1 MGKIKKMFLAL
12 FSLVLFSCLGCGQQQ
27 PIKTVSHDG
36 KCTINYVTDRQRM
49 KRVTISGGYLRSSPE
64 IVADNIIATAYNG
77 SKAIIYGDRKIDKV
91 EWAKVTTREA
101 TTGWYSVEPK
111 LIDGKYQELPL
122 DIMEKTYI
130 TTYPQISGI
139 KEEAAANINKEIK
152 NYLDVYS
159 YVVGPVGNNL
169 HCLVTYNKNN
179 ILSILFESPFVSY
192 RIYLTKDVNNSKFW
206 KNVNKY
212 CFISLLRSNAQP
224 NALYAERSDLQYGL
238 VFDLKTGKRLSCEDF
253 LLPKQEKII
262 ADMVKKFGQGA
273 FIQNDNFYITE
284 DKEIKVFV
292 SRNGENPGR
301 VTLDLTQLGR
311 KDF

>member
-1 MGKIKKMFLAL
+1 MGEIKKIFLVV

-27 PIKTVSHDG
+27 PIKPVNDEG

-49 KRVTISGGYLRSSPE
+49 KRLTFSGGYLRSSPE
-64 IVADNIIATAYNG
+64 ILANNIIAPAYNG

-111 LIDGKYQELPL
+111 LIDGKKEELPL

-139 KEEAAANINKEIK
+139 DEEAAVNINKEIK
-152 NYLDVYS
+152 TYMDVYN

-169 HCLVTYNKNN
+169 HCRVTYNKNN

-192 RIYLTKDVNNSKFW
+192 RIYPTKDVNNIKFW
-206 KNVNKY
+206 KNVTKY
-212 CFISLLRSNAQP
+212 CFISLLCSSAQP
-224 NALYAERSDLQYGL
+224 NTLYAEHSDLQYGL
-238 VFDLKTGKRLSCEDF
+238 VFNLKTGKRLSYHYF
-253 LLPKQEKII
+253 LLPKQDKVII
-262 ADMVKKFGQGA
+262 DMVRTFGQDA
-273 FIQNDNFYITE
+273 FIKNDNFYITE
-284 DKEIKVFV
+284 DKEIKIFV

-301 VTLDLTQLGR
+301 FTLDLTPLGR